1 MLTARHLA
9 WACAA
14 ALALASAAGAA
25 TVDESDL
32 DTRTREVAKT
42 LRCTVCQ
49 TENVWESGSPFAQQV
64 RENIRERL
72 QQGQSPEEIR
82 AYFLSR
88 YGDYIL
94 MQPPTRG
101 VNWIVWIGPFVLL
114 GVGGLL
120 LYRSLSRW
128 VAPASTA
135 APPVEPLDAASRS
148 RIEREL
154 RS

>member
-1 MLTARHLA
+1 MLTWWRSA
-9 WACAA
+9 WAVAA
-14 ALALASAAGAA
+14 ALAVATSVIAA

-49 TENVWESGSPFAQQV
+49 TETVWESGSPFAGQV
-64 RENIRERL
+64 RAAIRERL
-72 QQGQSPEEIR
+72 EQGQSAEEIR

-101 VNWIVWIGPFVLL
+101 VNWIVWVGPFVLL
-114 GVGGLL
+114 LVGALL
-120 LYRSLSRW
+120 LYRSLTRW
-128 VAPASTA
+128 VRPPTPS
-135 APPVEPLDAASRS
+135 PVEPLDDASRQ

>member
-1 MLTARHLA
+1 VLSLGHKALA
-9 WACAA
+9 VAA
-14 ALALASAAGAA
+14 ALAVASTVIAA

-32 DTRTREVAKT
+32 DVRTREVAKT

-49 TENVWESGSPFAQQV
+49 TESVWESGSPFAGQV
-64 RENIRERL
+64 RAAIRERL
-72 QQGQSPEEIR
+72 QQGQSAEEIR
-82 AYFLSR
+82 TYFLSR

-101 VNWIVWIGPFVLL
+101 VNWVVWVGPFVLL
-114 GVGGLL
+114 LVGALF
-120 LYRSLSRW
+120 LYRSLARW
-128 VAPASTA
+128 VKPPTPS
-135 APPVEPLDAASRS
+135 PVEQLDSASRQ

>member
-1 MLTARHLA
+1 MLTLWRN
-9 WACAA
+9 ACAVA
-14 ALALASAAGAA
+14 GALAVASTVFAA
-25 TVDESDL
+25 TVDESEL
-32 DTRTREVAKT
+32 DSRTREVAKT

-49 TENVWESGSPFAQQV
+49 TETVWESGSPFAGQV
-64 RENIRERL
+64 RAAIRERL
-72 QQGQSPEEIR
+72 EQGQSPEEIR

-101 VNWIVWIGPFVLL
+101 VNWIVWVGPFVLL
-114 GVGGLL
+114 LVGALL
-120 LYRSLSRW
+120 LYRSLARW
-128 VAPASTA
+128 VTPPTPA
-135 APPVEPLDAASRS
+135 PVEPIDDASRQ

>member
-1 MLTARHLA
+1 MLTLRRSV
-9 WACAA
+9 WA
-14 ALALASAAGAA
+14 AAGALA
-25 TVDESDL
+25 VASSVFAGTVDESDL

-49 TENVWESGSPFAQQV
+49 TETVWESASPFAGQV
-64 RENIRERL
+64 RDAIRERL
-72 QQGQSPEEIR
+72 QQGQSPDEIR

-101 VNWIVWIGPFVLL
+101 VNWVVWVGPFVLL
-114 GVGGLL
+114 LGGGLV
-120 LYRSLSRW
+120 LYRSLRKW
-128 VAPASTA
+128 VTPPTLS
-135 APPVEPLDAASRS
+135 PVEPLDDVSRQ

>member
-1 MLTARHLA
+1 MLTRRPCG
-9 WACAA
+9 WATVI
-14 ALALASAAGAA
+14 ALAMASAAFAA
-25 TVDESDL
+25 TVDETDL

-49 TENVWESGSPFAQQV
+49 TETVWESASPFAGQV
-64 RENIRERL
+64 REAIRDRL

-101 VNWIVWIGPFVLL
+101 VNWIVWIGPFALL
-114 GVGGLL
+114 ALGALL

-128 VAPASTA
+128 VTPPAPA
-135 APPVEPLDAASRS
+135 PVEALDDASRQ

-154 RS
+154 LS

>member
-1 MLTARHLA
+1 MLTRWHSAWMVAGSLA
-9 WACAA
+9 MAF
-14 ALALASAAGAA
+14 SAVAA

-49 TENVWESGSPFAQQV
+49 TETVWESGSPFAGQV
-64 RENIRERL
+64 REAIRERL
-72 QQGQSPEEIR
+72 QQGQSPEQIR
-82 AYFLSR
+82 DYFLSR

-114 GVGGLL
+114 LGGALV

-128 VAPASTA
+128 VTPSAPA
-135 APPVEPLDAASRS
+135 PVEALDDVSRQ

>member
-1 MLTARHLA
+1 MLTAHRLA
-9 WACAA
+9 WLFVC
-14 ALALASAAGAA
+14 ALAVASAAHAA

-49 TENVWESGSPFAQQV
+49 TENVWESGSPFAEQV
-64 RENIRERL
+64 RENVRERL
-72 QQGQSPEEIR
+72 RQGQSPEEIR

-101 VNWIVWIGPFVLL
+101 VNWIVWIGPFALL
-114 GVGGLL
+114 GVGALL

-128 VAPASTA
+128 VTPTTA
-135 APPVEPLDAASRS
+135 ATPPVEPLDAASRS

>member
-1 MLTARHLA
+1 MLRAARLA
-9 WACAA
+9 WAFVGV
-14 ALALASAAGAA
+14 LIVASAVGAA

-64 RENIRERL
+64 RANIRERL
-72 QQGQSPEEIR
+72 QQGHSPEEIR

-101 VNWIVWIGPFVLL
+101 MNWIVWVGPFVLL
-114 GVGGLL
+114 GVGGIL

-128 VAPASTA
+128 VTPT
-135 APPVEPLDAASRS
+135 APPPAEPLDDAARS

-154 RS
+154 LS

>member
-1 MLTARHLA
+1 MVAGSLA
-9 WACAA
+9 MAF
-14 ALALASAAGAA
+14 SAVAA

-49 TENVWESGSPFAQQV
+49 TETVWESGSPFAGQV
-64 RENIRERL
+64 REAIRERL
-72 QQGQSPEEIR
+72 QQGQSPEQIR
-82 AYFLSR
+82 EYFLSR

-114 GVGGLL
+114 LGGALV

-128 VAPASTA
+128 VTPSAPA
-135 APPVEPLDAASRS
+135 PVEALDDVSRQ

>member
-1 MLTARHLA
+1 MLIA
-9 WACAA
+9 WRLVLMLVGAFAV
-14 ALALASAAGAA
+14 ASAVGAA

-32 DTRTREVAKT
+32 DTQTREVAKT

-49 TENVWESGSPFAQQV
+49 TENVWESASPFAQEV
-64 RENIRERL
+64 RNSIRERL
-72 QQGQSPEEIR
+72 QQGHSPEEIR

-94 MQPPTRG
+94 MQPPRHG
-101 VNWIVWIGPFVLL
+101 VNWIVWVGPFVLL
-114 GVGGLL
+114 GGGGVL

-128 VAPASTA
+128 VTPAAP
-135 APPVEPLDAASRS
+135 PPVEPLDDVSRS

-154 RS
+154 QA

>member
-1 MLTARHLA
+1 MLTRWHSAWMVAGSLA
-9 WACAA
+9 MAF
-14 ALALASAAGAA
+14 SAVAA

-49 TENVWESGSPFAQQV
+49 TETVWESGSPFAGQV
-64 RENIRERL
+64 REAIRERL
-72 QQGQSPEEIR
+72 QQGQSPEQIR
-82 AYFLSR
+82 EYFLSR

-114 GVGGLL
+114 LGGALV

-128 VAPASTA
+128 VTPSAPA
-135 APPVEPLDAASRS
+135 PVEALDDVSRQ

>member
-1 MLTARHLA
+1 MLSARRLA
-9 WACAA
+9 WAFAGV
-14 ALALASAAGAA
+14 LVLASTVGAS
-25 TVDESDL
+25 TVNESDL

-49 TENVWESGSPFAQQV
+49 TENVWESGSPFAQTV
-64 RENIRERL
+64 RANIRERL

-101 VNWIVWIGPFVLL
+101 VNWIVWVGPFVLL
-114 GVGGLL
+114 GVGGVL

-128 VAPASTA
+128 VTPAAP
-135 APPVEPLDAASRS
+135 PPVEPLDEAARS

-154 RS
+154 QS

>member
-1 MLTARHLA
+1 VLTLWRGA
-9 WACAA
+9 WAVAG
-14 ALALASAAGAA
+14 ALAVASTVIAA

-49 TENVWESGSPFAQQV
+49 TENVWESGSPFAGQV
-64 RENIRERL
+64 RDAIRERL
-72 QQGQSPEEIR
+72 EQGQSAEEIR

-101 VNWIVWIGPFVLL
+101 MNWIVWVGPFVLL
-114 GVGGLL
+114 LVGALL
-120 LYRSLSRW
+120 LYRSLTRW
-128 VAPASTA
+128 VAPSAP
-135 APPVEPLDAASRS
+135 PPVEPIDDASRH

>member
-1 MLTARHLA
+1 MLRARPLA
-9 WACAA
+9 WAFVA
-14 ALALASAAGAA
+14 ALMLASTAIAT

-32 DTRTREVAKT
+32 ETRTREVAKT

-49 TENVWESGSPFAQQV
+49 TENVWESGSPFAQTV
-64 RENIRERL
+64 RANIRERL

-101 VNWIVWIGPFVLL
+101 VNWIVWVGPFVLL
-114 GVGGLL
+114 AVGGFL
-120 LYRSLSRW
+120 LYRSLARW
-128 VAPASTA
+128 VTPA
-135 APPVEPLDAASRS
+135 APPPVQPLDDASRS

-154 RS
+154 HS

>member
-1 MLTARHLA
+1 MLIPWRSA
-9 WACAA
+9 WAVAG
-14 ALALASAAGAA
+14 ALAVAASVLAA

-49 TENVWESGSPFAQQV
+49 TETVWESGSPFAGQV
-64 RENIRERL
+64 RDAIRERL
-72 QQGQSPEEIR
+72 QQGQTPDEIR

-101 VNWIVWIGPFVLL
+101 VNWIVWVGPFVLL
-114 GVGGLL
+114 FVGGLI
-120 LYRSLSRW
+120 LYRSLARW
-128 VAPASTA
+128 VTPSLPPPA
-135 APPVEPLDAASRS
+135 EPLDDASRQ

>member
-1 MLTARHLA
+1 LILWRGVWALVGTLA
-9 WACAA
+9 V
-14 ALALASAAGAA
+14 ASSVFAA

-49 TENVWESGSPFAQQV
+49 TENVWESGSPFAGQV
-64 RENIRERL
+64 RDAIRERL
-72 QQGQSPEEIR
+72 EQGQSAEEIR

-101 VNWIVWIGPFVLL
+101 VNWIVWVGPFVLL
-114 GVGGLL
+114 VVGAWL
-120 LYRSLSRW
+120 LYRSLARW
-128 VAPASTA
+128 VTPPTPS
-135 APPVEPLDAASRS
+135 PVEPLDDVSRQ

>member
-1 MLTARHLA
+1 MLSASRLA
-9 WACAA
+9 WMFVA
-14 ALALASAAGAA
+14 ALAVASAAGAA

-101 VNWIVWIGPFVLL
+101 MNWIVWVGPFVLL
-114 GVGGLL
+114 GVGGAL

-128 VAPASTA
+128 VTPAAP
-135 APPVEPLDAASRS
+135 PPVEPLDDASRS

-154 RS
+154 QA

>member
-1 MLTARHLA
+1 MLTLGRSA
-9 WACAA
+9 WAVAG
-14 ALALASAAGAA
+14 ALAITSSVLAA

-49 TENVWESGSPFAQQV
+49 TETVWESGSPFAGQV
-64 RENIRERL
+64 REAIRDRL
-72 QQGQSPEEIR
+72 QQGQSPDEVR

-94 MQPPTRG
+94 MQPPTHG
-101 VNWIVWIGPFVLL
+101 VNWVVWVGPFALL
-114 GVGGLL
+114 SIGALL

-128 VAPASTA
+128 VTPAAP
-135 APPVEPLDAASRS
+135 PPVEPLDASARQ

>member
-1 MLTARHLA
+1 MLILRQSVWAFVGVLA
-9 WACAA
+9 V
-14 ALALASAAGAA
+14 ASSLLAA

-32 DTRTREVAKT
+32 DTRTRDVAKT

-49 TENVWESGSPFAQQV
+49 TETVWESGSPFAGQV
-64 RENIRERL
+64 RDAIRERL
-72 QQGQSPEEIR
+72 EQGQSPEEIR

-101 VNWIVWIGPFVLL
+101 VNWIVWVGPFVLL
-114 GVGGLL
+114 FVGGLI
-120 LYRSLSRW
+120 LYRSLTRW
-128 VAPASTA
+128 VVPSVPA
-135 APPVEPLDAASRS
+135 PVEPLDDASRQ